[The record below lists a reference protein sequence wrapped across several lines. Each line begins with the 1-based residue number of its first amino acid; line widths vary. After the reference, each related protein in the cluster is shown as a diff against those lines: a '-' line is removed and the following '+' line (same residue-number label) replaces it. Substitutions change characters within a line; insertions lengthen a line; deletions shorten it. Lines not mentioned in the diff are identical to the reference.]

1 MMKFSISIFLVLLTA
16 TVFGQQVELKG
27 QVLDSE
33 FNNEPLAFAEVKVQG
48 LDLVAISDEN
58 GNYTLA
64 LTPGTYTLEVEFI
77 GYETELISDVE
88 LNQGGAKMEPVVL
101 KSRRFREDSS
111 VAFTEEEVEPSK
123 Q

>member
-1 MMKFSISIFLVLLTA
+1 MKFSISIFLVLLTA

>member
-1 MMKFSISIFLVLLTA
+1 MKFSISIFLVLLTA

-88 LNQGGAKMEPVVL
+88 LNQGGAKMDPVVL